1 MPARRAVLLGA
12 IALVVAAVVA
22 AYFLLRP
29 VPPPK
34 LTLQQARFDQLAGWN
49 DDHVAAALPAFLKS
63 CAAIT
68 ARGDGE
74 ALDPALK
81 HGDFGTVGEWRSL
94 CGKAKELH
102 ANDAA
107 EVRRFFES
115 NFTPL
120 LAGNNGRADG
130 LFTGYYEI
138 ALNGSRQQGGVYQT
152 PLYRRP
158 PDPKA
163 YSHAEIAKGALNGK
177 GLELVW
183 VDDPVDAYFL
193 QVQGSGIVHL
203 AEGGT
208 LRLGYDGA
216 NGRPYVAIG
225 RLLVERGEVPLKE
238 MTMARLK
245 DWIATHG
252 DAGLALMRENP
263 SYVFFKEISGAGPLG
278 SEKVVLTGGRSL
290 AVDRHFLPMGLP
302 IWLDATQRFLPDTIR
317 RLVVAQ
323 DTGGAIRGPVRGD
336 LYIGSGDEAGREA
349 GAFNASGRYY
359 LLVPNEVA
367 ARAIAATRD

>member
-12 IALVVAAVVA
+12 IVLVVAAVIA
-22 AYFLLRP
+22 AYLVLRP
-29 VPPPK
+29 APPPK
-34 LTLQQARFDQLAGWN
+34 LTLKQARFDQLAGWS
-49 DDHVAAALPAFLKS
+49 DDNVAAALPALFKS
-63 CAAIT
+63 CAAIVT
-68 ARGDGE
+68 HGDGD

-81 HGDFGTVGEWRSL
+81 HGDFGTVGEWRAL
-94 CGKAKELH
+94 CGKAGELR
-102 ANDAA
+102 ADDT

-152 PLYRRP
+152 PLYGRP

-163 YSHAEIAKGALNGK
+163 YSHAEIAAGVLAGK

-193 QVQGSGIVHL
+193 QVQGSGIVRL
-203 AEGGT
+203 AEDGT
-208 LRLGYDGA
+208 MRLGYDGA

-238 MTMARLK
+238 MTMARLH

-252 DAGLALMRENP
+252 DAGTALMRENP
-263 SYVFFKEISGAGPLG
+263 SYVFFKEIPGDGPYG
-278 SEKVVLTGGRSL
+278 SEKVVLTAGRSL
-290 AVDRHFLPMGLP
+290 AIDRHFLPMGLP
-302 IWLDATQRFLPDTIR
+302 IWLDATQRFLPGTIR

-336 LYIGSGDEAGREA
+336 LYVGSGDSAGREA
-349 GAFNASGRYY
+349 GALNASGRYY

-367 ARAIAATRD
+367 ARAVASTRD